1 MFISRASLIRD
12 THYMT
17 TKTIPK
23 LNGGELRMLLLL
35 AEGPMHVNALREEL
49 HDYGSVSKYLQHLED
64 LDFIR
69 REKRKTRVVNI
80 LTPKGERVAKALR
93 VLQE

>member
-1 MFISRASLIRD
+1 MASNS
-12 THYMT
+12 
-17 TKTIPK
+17 IPK

-35 AEGPMHVNALREEL
+35 AEGSIHVSALREEL
-49 HDYGSVSKYLQHLED
+49 HDYGSVSKYLRHLED

-93 VLQE
+93 VLQD